1 MRVSRKPR
9 LLSSKRSYR
18 ALSMTFR
25 RADQFGGG
33 EPCGPLVTTSVS
45 PTPAPDG
52 CGVEVPG
59 GDPTGPSDPLGDELP
74 WVFCGGGCAR
84 VGPRGADGGR
94 GGGRA
99 LDCERSL

>member
-33 EPCGPLVTTSVS
+33 EPCGPLVTTSVA

-52 CGVEVPG
+52 CGVEIPA
-59 GDPTGPSDPLGDELP
+59 GDPTEPSDPLGDDLP
-74 WVFCGGGCAR
+74 SVFCGREVPRADPPAAITDMGGPA
-84 VGPRGADGGR
+84 ALGG
-94 GGGRA
+94 
-99 LDCERSL
+99 